1 MKVATCDTIEGMRY
15 QVPQFVD
22 IEDKIIGPFTLRQF
36 LMYVV
41 AVMVLVPV
49 YLNSDLSLFITVALP
64 VLGTAAAFA
73 HVKIAH
79 KSLGATITN
88 AAKFAT
94 GGQLFLWRRGG
105 KTRPLIIKDENW
117 KEANAALADARS
129 TPLLHLAQTIE
140 TKGNLVKAEEVPDEF
155 SPEQ

>member
-1 MKVATCDTIEGMRY
+1 MRY

-36 LMYVV
+36 LMYVA

-64 VLGTAAAFA
+64 VLAIAAAFA

-79 KSLGATITN
+79 KSLGATIAN
-88 AAKFAT
+88 AVSFAT
-94 GGQLFLWRRGG
+94 GGQLFLWRRTG
-105 KTRPLIIKDENW
+105 KTKPLVIRDQNW
-117 KEANAALADARS
+117 SEENAAVMEAQS
-129 TPLLHLAQTIE
+129 TSLLKLAQTIE
-140 TKGNLVKAEEVPDEF
+140 TKGSVVKAEEVVDEF
-155 SPEQ
+155 TAEK